1 MKPARFIFVAVVGM
15 LTFTATAAYGQ
26 SVEQRRQELVTKLN
40 ADLAAEMKSVEG
52 LFEDAASGK
61 ITTDEYERRMKQSQ
75 DRMAA
80 IKAAHDREIAAL
92 TAPVAATFDADAL
105 DDLLERRKLAE
116 RDRNEGRTNAEESK
130 RRLDALDAEYE
141 RMMAG
146 VRAAGMTLN
155 STGAA
160 AAKENEVWQRVNQ
173 RWPGGVA
180 GWPPTDGEQG
190 TRTFCG
196 LGAFTQ
202 SAGTRASYSVGRI
215 GMNGPIASLTIY
227 QTGGD
232 TAAVFADLRRQIEAQ
247 TGRTMQSMGGYYSVR
262 ITHGGEEF
270 DLNLSQRPGRVLFAI
285 NGLQYY

>member
-1 MKPARFIFVAVVGM
+1 MKRLLLIAVCLASV
-15 LTFTATAAYGQ
+15 TATDAFGQ

-61 ITTDEYERRMKQSQ
+61 ITTDEYTRRMKQSQ

-80 IKAAHDREIAAL
+80 IKAAHDRELEAL
-92 TAPVAATFDADAL
+92 TAPVAATFDAEAL
-105 DDLLERRKLAE
+105 DNLWERRMLAL

-146 VRAAGMTLN
+146 VKAAGMKVGFAA
-155 STGAA
+155 GAVA
-160 AAKENEVWQRVNQ
+160 EKEQEVEMRVVE
-173 RWPGGVA
+173 RWPGAVA

-190 TRTFCG
+190 TRTLCG
-196 LGAFTQ
+196 LGAFSQ
-202 SAGTRASYSVGRI
+202 SAGTRASYSIGRM
-215 GMNGPIASLTIY
+215 GMNGPIVSLTVY

-247 TGRTMQSMGGYYSVR
+247 TGQAMQNMGGYYSVR
-262 ITHGGEEF
+262 ITNGDESCE
-270 DLNLSQRPGRVLFAI
+270 LNLSQKPGRVLFAI
-285 NGLQYY
+285 NIL

>member
-1 MKPARFIFVAVVGM
+1 MI
-15 LTFTATAAYGQ
+15 LTFALMIVFGAAVRAQGQ
-26 SVEQRRQELVTKLN
+26 GQTIEQRRQELVRKLN

-61 ITTDEYERRMKQSQ
+61 ITTDEYIRRMTQYQ
-75 DRMAA
+75 DRMDA
-80 IKAAHDREIAAL
+80 IKAAHDRQIEAL

-116 RDRNEGRTNAEESK
+116 RDRNEGRVSAEESK

-146 VRAAGMTLN
+146 VKAAGMRLGAV
-155 STGAA
+155 TGAV
-160 AAKENEVWQRVNQ
+160 AAKENEVWLRVDE
-173 RWPGGVA
+173 RWPGAVA
-180 GWPPTDGEQG
+180 GWPPTDGADG

-202 SAGTRASYSVGRI
+202 SAGTRASYSITRKGGVLF
-215 GMNGPIASLTIY
+215 AFTIY

-247 TGRTMQSMGGYYSVR
+247 SGRTMRSMGGYHSVR
-262 ITHGGEEF
+262 ITNGDEEF
-270 DLNLSQRPGRVLFAI
+270 DLNLSQKPGSVIFTI
-285 NGLQYY
+285 NGL